1 MKIEILGPGCAR
13 CETLV
18 ANTKAAVQELGL
30 ECKITKVTDIGE
42 IVNRGVMMTPALAI
56 DGTLKTA
63 GRVSSPKEI
72 RKLLVGA
79 IEAGKG
85 S

>member
-30 ECKITKVTDIGE
+30 ECEITKVTDIGE
-42 IVNRGVMMTPALAI
+42 IV
-56 DGTLKTA
+56 
-63 GRVSSPKEI
+63 
-72 RKLLVGA
+72 LVGA